1 MNLHSILLS
10 RSHCYLCYRQNS
22 LLRSN
27 APPPG
32 RLSWAPN
39 ATVVPWK
46 GAHVDLWESDWQ
58 QSRPKT
64 ARTSKALGKM
74 RKMAGRRTGQM
85 EGRPHRTSPHR
96 GNQTLAVEMGSYGR
110 GSDEDVMTNG
120 RRLHFSPASYA
131 FLYLLRVPADW
142 PAGGDGVG
150 SRSVGSNA
158 SPSRPAQVG
167 LSRTSSGGATI
178 NTQLAEGEETEPT
191 TRRWC
196 EGIDKRRQQY
206 PPLKSD
212 LWGSVGWRRAAAA
225 PQRVTRAQLWAHH
238 W

>member
-1 MNLHSILLS
+1 
-10 RSHCYLCYRQNS
+10 
-22 LLRSN
+22 
-27 APPPG
+27 
-32 RLSWAPN
+32 
-39 ATVVPWK
+39 
-46 GAHVDLWESDWQ
+46 
-58 QSRPKT
+58 
-64 ARTSKALGKM
+64 
-74 RKMAGRRTGQM
+74 MA
-85 EGRPHRTSPHR
+85 
-96 GNQTLAVEMGSYGR
+96 
-110 GSDEDVMTNG
+110 NG

-196 EGIDKRRQQY
+196 EGNDKRRQQY
-206 PPLKSD
+206 PPLKSG
-212 LWGSVGWRRAAAA
+212 LWGSVGWRWGGGSSHRSSSGTTTSDQSAAVSAPLVVVVLVDPADVTAAAA
-225 PQRVTRAQLWAHH
+225 LAVGATQQCS
-238 W
+238 